1 MNDSEKAIEMLRVQ
15 QQKNGA
21 EVFRIEMTK
30 QLIRCKCNKCFCAVF
45 VSVSQEDAEK
55 IASIFKIKDSI
66 KSH

>member
-1 MNDSEKAIEMLRVQ
+1 MTVRRLREQ

-21 EVFRIEMTK
+21 EVFLIEMTK
-30 QLIRCKCNKCFCAVF
+30 QLIRYKCNKCFCAVF
-45 VSVSQEDAEK
+45 ESVSQEDAEK